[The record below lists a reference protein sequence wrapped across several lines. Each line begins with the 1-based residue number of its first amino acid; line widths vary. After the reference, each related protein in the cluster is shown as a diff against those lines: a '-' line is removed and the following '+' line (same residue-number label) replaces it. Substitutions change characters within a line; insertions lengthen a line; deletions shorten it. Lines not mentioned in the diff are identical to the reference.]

1 MPTDFRTVPRYF
13 VTGALSATFGDAAA
27 SIVDLSIR
35 GARLHM
41 TQPFT
46 IGSTLQF
53 VLEAAG
59 ERINVQSTVSWCRMA
74 ALALDENET
83 DRYLI
88 GIMFDAEQPAATKV
102 IENLVAAEQAMR
114 IEDARGAERY
124 EITTVL
130 TGSYGMHS
138 PIRLLDLSVTGARIG
153 TDRQVPSG
161 TVGPLRF
168 RIDRKHI
175 DVNAT
180 MVWCRQSQTRDGF
193 ECGLRIEGEESL
205 MRQVIANLCM
215 QNHARVDLQSMRRKF
230 DPMHGEKQ
238 PGLLE
243 LV

>member
-13 VTGALSATFGDAAA
+13 VTGALSATFGNVAA
-27 SIVDLSIR
+27 SIVDLSVR

-46 IGSTLQF
+46 IGSSLRF
-53 VLEAAG
+53 IVEAAG
-59 ERINVQSTVSWCRMA
+59 QRICVQSTVSWCRMA

-88 GIMFDAEQPAATKV
+88 GVMFDSEQPAATKV
-102 IENLVAAEQAMR
+102 IEDLVAAEQAMR
-114 IEDARGAERY
+114 IEDARDTERY
-124 EITTVL
+124 EITAQL

-138 PIRLLDLSVTGARIG
+138 PIRLLDLSIRGARIG
-153 TDRQVPSG
+153 TDRQVAPG
-161 TVGPLRF
+161 TTGPLRF

-175 DVNAT
+175 DVNAE
-180 MVWCRQSQTRDGF
+180 MVWCRPSERRGGF

-205 MRQVIANLCM
+205 LRQVIAHLCTHN
-215 QNHARVDLQSMRRKF
+215 QARVDLQSMRRKF

-238 PGLLE
+238 PGLLA

>member
-13 VTGALSATFGDAAA
+13 VTGTLSATFGNLAA
-27 SIVDLSIR
+27 SIVDLSVR

-46 IGSTLQF
+46 IGSSLRF
-53 VLEAAG
+53 IVEAAG
-59 ERINVQSTVSWCRMA
+59 QRICVQSTVSWCRMA

-88 GIMFDAEQPAATKV
+88 GIMFDSEQPAATKV
-102 IENLVAAEQAMR
+102 IEDLVAAEQAMR
-114 IEDARGAERY
+114 IEDARDTERY
-124 EITTVL
+124 EITAQL

-138 PIRLLDLSVTGARIG
+138 PIRLLDLSIRGARIV
-153 TDRQVPSG
+153 TDRQVADG
-161 TVGPLRF
+161 TTGPLRF
-168 RIDRKHI
+168 RIDRKNI
-175 DVNAT
+175 DVNAV
-180 MVWCRQSQTRDGF
+180 MVWCRPSERRGGF

-205 MRQVIANLCM
+205 LRQVIAHLCTHN
-215 QNHARVDLQSMRRKF
+215 QARVDLQSMRRKF

-238 PGLLE
+238 PGLLA

>member
-13 VTGALSATFGDAAA
+13 VTGGLSATFGDCPA
-27 SIVDLSIR
+27 SIVDLSVR

-41 TQPFT
+41 TQPLT

-53 VLEAAG
+53 VLEASA
-59 ERINVQSTVSWCRMA
+59 ERINAAATVSWCRMA
-74 ALALDENET
+74 ALALDENES

-88 GIMFDAEQPAATKV
+88 GIMFDVEQPAATKV
-102 IENLVAAEQAMR
+102 IESLVAADQATC
-114 IEDARGAERY
+114 IEDARDAERY
-124 EITTVL
+124 EITTQL

-138 PIRLLDLSVTGARIG
+138 PIRLLDLSIRGARIA
-153 TDRQVPSG
+153 TDRQVPAG

-180 MVWCRQSQTRDGF
+180 MVWCRASQTRGGF

-205 MRQVIANLCM
+205 LRQVIANLCM
-215 QNHARVDLQSMRRKF
+215 NNHARVDLQSMRRKY
-230 DPMHGEKQ
+230 DPLQGEKQ
-238 PGLLE
+238 PGLLS

>member
-13 VTGALSATFGDAAA
+13 VTGALSATFGNVAA
-27 SIVDLSIR
+27 SVVDLSVR

-46 IGSTLQF
+46 IGSSLHF

-59 ERINVQSTVSWCRMA
+59 QRINVQSTVSWCRMA
-74 ALALDENET
+74 ALALDENEN

-88 GIMFDAEQPAATKV
+88 GVMFDSEQPAATKV
-102 IENLVAAEQAMR
+102 IEDLVAAEQAMR
-114 IEDARGAERY
+114 IEDARDTERY
-124 EITTVL
+124 EITTQL

-138 PIRLLDLSVTGARIG
+138 PIRLLDLSIRGARIG
-153 TDRQVPSG
+153 TDRQVPAG
-161 TVGPLRF
+161 TAGPLRF

-175 DVNAT
+175 DVIAE
-180 MVWCRQSQTRDGF
+180 MVWCRPSETRGGF

-205 MRQVIANLCM
+205 LRQVIANLCM

-230 DPMHGEKQ
+230 DPLHGEKQ
-238 PGLLE
+238 PGLLA